1 MGPEAQEWISGNFAG
16 QKIALVMLVK
26 LLHEQKAIEGHAYSN
41 ALKVAFSDPNMQHD
55 RTTNEYLKNLAAA
68 LDQELEAMDRTS
80 PSI

>member
-1 MGPEAQEWISGNFAG
+1 MS
-16 QKIALVMLVK
+16 
-26 LLHEQKAIEGHAYSN
+26 KAIEGHAYSN